1 MIIKQIKY
9 ELVELDGDFRSR
21 QGIHPD
27 DWREYYIKDFKLE
40 IKHGQNEIYYENG
53 NLFGK
58 GFVNQGYKEGAWQY
72 FYEDGKID
80 QRGFYVRGHRFSK
93 KNRYYDLERYSIN
106 QILCLEEGEWCDK
119 LDYTWEH
126 YDKNGRKLPNTYDE
140 KLQEDLDELNSK
152 INFHNKFISGLEK
165 MLKEVKYYDHKDG
178 IYLFERSLKKQK
190 IKEKIKKIIKS
201 IEPMLIERERLLDQ
215 LEL

>member
-9 ELVELDGDFRSR
+9 ELVEFDKEIRSR
-21 QGIHPD
+21 LGIHPD
-27 DWREYYIKDFKLE
+27 DWRDHYIKDGKLE

-72 FYEDGKID
+72 FYEDGKIC
-80 QRGFYVRGHRFSK
+80 QRGFYVKGHRFSK
-93 KNRYYDLERYSIN
+93 NRYY
-106 QILCLEEGEWCDK
+106 ILSLEEGESLEYDK

-126 YDKNGRKLPNTYDE
+126 YDENGRKLPNTYNE

-152 INFHNKFISGLEK
+152 IDFHNWFISGLEK

>member
-9 ELVELDGDFRSR
+9 ELVELNGDFRSR

-58 GFVNQGYKEGAWQY
+58 GFVNQGYREGAWQY
-72 FYEDGKID
+72 FYEDGKIC
-80 QRGFYVRGHRFSK
+80 QRGFYVKGRRFSR
-93 KNRYYDLERYSIN
+93 NGYYILDLEED
-106 QILCLEEGEWCDK
+106 EEIDCDK
-119 LDYTWEH
+119 LDYTWED
-126 YDKNGRKLPNTYDE
+126 YDEYGRKLPNTYNE

>member
-72 FYEDGKID
+72 FYEDGKIC
-80 QRGFYVRGHRFSK
+80 QRGFYVKGWRFSR
-93 KNRYYDLERYSIN
+93 NGYYVCDLDEAEDIEY
-106 QILCLEEGEWCDK
+106 DK

-126 YDKNGRKLPNTYDE
+126 YGRNGRKLPNTYDE

-190 IKEKIKKIIKS
+190 IKEKIEKIIKS
-201 IEPMLIERERLLDQ
+201 IEPMLIERERLLHQ

>member
-9 ELVELDGDFRSR
+9 ELVELNGDFRSR

-72 FYEDGKID
+72 FYEDGKIC
-80 QRGFYVRGHRFSK
+80 QRGFYVNGHRFSK
-93 KNRYYDLERYSIN
+93 NRYY
-106 QILCLEEGEWCDK
+106 ILCLEEGESLEYDK

-126 YDKNGRKLPNTYDE
+126 YDENGRKLPNTYDE

-190 IKEKIKKIIKS
+190 IKEKIEKIIKS
-201 IEPMLIERERLLDQ
+201 IEPMLIERERLLHQ

>member
-9 ELVELDGDFRSR
+9 ELIPIDKRADL
-21 QGIHPD
+21 GIHLD
-27 DWREYYIKDFKLE
+27 DPRDHYIKDGKLE

-53 NLFGK
+53 NLYGK
-58 GFVNQGYKEGAWQY
+58 GFVNQGYREGAWQY
-72 FYEDGKID
+72 FYEDGKISA
-80 QRGFYVRGHRFSK
+80 RGFYVNGRRFSR
-93 KNRYYDLERYSIN
+93 NGYYILDLEED
-106 QILCLEEGEWCDK
+106 EEIDCDK
-119 LDYTWEH
+119 LDYTWED
-126 YDKNGRKLPNTYDE
+126 YDEYGRKLPNTYNE

-201 IEPMLIERERLLDQ
+201 IEPMLIERERLLHQ